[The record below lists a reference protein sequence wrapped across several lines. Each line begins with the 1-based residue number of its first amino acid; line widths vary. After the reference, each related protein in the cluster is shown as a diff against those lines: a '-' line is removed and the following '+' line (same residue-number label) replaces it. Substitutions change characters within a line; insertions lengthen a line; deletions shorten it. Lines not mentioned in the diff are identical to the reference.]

1 MSKEIY
7 AKHLVN
13 FSDYE
18 MVSGI
23 KGNTD
28 QQIEDKLNNIVNV
41 WHFNKI
47 YFFLFYYNKCVLW
60 GLLELFELGTTTHW
74 PGMEHSDLNI

>member
-28 QQIEDKLNNIVNV
+28 QQIEDKLNNIVNL
-41 WHFNKI
+41 FRCINNKLVFQI
-47 YFFLFYYNKCVLW
+47 EYSVIKV
-60 GLLELFELGTTTHW
+60 
-74 PGMEHSDLNI
+74 II